1 MQVFTVL
8 NKVRGLNKT
17 ILLKWNNSKDLLFC
31 WKTGFWSNIPFNTSP
46 NANLNLRTFLFVRR
60 DHIVDPRPRRFIS
73 AMASSFVMNGHKG
86 PQPHRLI
93 TAQWLFYLLCMAT
106 QALSHT
112 GWLQHN
118 CTVVGRAWI
127 CKQEREVRRLQQSW
141 VKTTCIVFY
150 NNISAGD
157 TSLLQVYRCYW
168 TYVPITMLY
177 RWRMSQ

>member
-1 MQVFTVL
+1 MSTRWELTEFQKVGTSNMQVFTVL

-106 QALSHT
+106 QADYSITAPLLAVLGYVNKNEKSEDYSKAE
-112 GWLQHN
+112 L
-118 CTVVGRAWI
+118 
-127 CKQEREVRRLQQSW
+127 KQRVLFFITIFRLAIPAFFRFTD
-141 VKTTCIVFY
+141 VTE
-150 NNISAGD
+150 
-157 TSLLQVYRCYW
+157 L
-168 TYVPITMLY
+168 M
-177 RWRMSQ
+177 